1 MTRTFLVALSMLAS
15 TIVLPQPARA
25 QAAAAKSATAA
36 GTVKSVTT
44 QSLVVVSGGKDM
56 TFTIDGTT
64 KFIGKGL
71 STTSARGK
79 IMATD
84 AVGVDDQVRV
94 TYQDMR
100 GTRHAASVRITE
112 KRHK

>member
-1 MTRTFLVALSMLAS
+1 MTRRWLVALSMLAS
-15 TIVLPQPARA
+15 TIVPPAALQA
-25 QAAAAKSATAA
+25 QTAAAKSTTAA

-71 STTSARGK
+71 STKSAKNK

-84 AVGVDDQVRV
+84 VLGADDKVRV
-94 TYQDMR
+94 TYHETGGMM
-100 GTRHAASVRITE
+100 HAASVRITE
-112 KRHK
+112 KRAK